1 MSEPAGRV
9 AVGARFRADQARG
22 LDPDRRSI
30 RWTPHVPRRKSVPAR
45 SGSKLALAAVLS
57 LSSAGHAAAQSVP
70 GTVFGDLKY
79 AVGDVL
85 YLYTSPFRLDGRGAL
100 AAGGVA
106 ALTGITLVMDDNLD
120 RWIRANPSAWPMD
133 AIEPFRADQSPELEM
148 LGSGP
153 VLLGF
158 SGGLYVLGLIFGSE
172 DLREAGI
179 GCASAEHGQTILRW
193 VLYKGVGRRRPSVA
207 EGDQYLFDIPGGD
220 WYSRSFYGGHAANIM
235 TCASYFNHR
244 FHLSV
249 AEPVIMGLALGVGF
263 GRVADRAHWLSDTV
277 LGAAVGYFMG
287 RTVAHRQLERKA
299 DRQGG
304 PDEREERSSGA
315 IFATHDGD
323 RLRVGWRRTF

>member
-1 MSEPAGRV
+1 MLS
-9 AVGARFRADQARG
+9 
-22 LDPDRRSI
+22 
-30 RWTPHVPRRKSVPAR
+30 
-45 SGSKLALAAVLS
+45 LAAVLS
-57 LSSAGHAAAQSVP
+57 SGFAGHAAAQSVP
-70 GTVFGDLKY
+70 ETVFSDLKY
-79 AVGDVL
+79 AVGDIL
-85 YLYTSPFRLDGRGAL
+85 YLYATPFRLDGRGAL
-100 AAGGVA
+100 AVGGVA
-106 ALTGITLVMDDNLD
+106 ALTGITLVIDDNLD
-120 RWIRANPSAWPMD
+120 RWIRAHPSAWPMD
-133 AIEPFRADQSPELEM
+133 AIEPFRADQSPELEV

-158 SGGLYVLGLIFGSE
+158 SGGLYVLGLIFASE

-287 RTVAHRQLERKA
+287 RAIAHRQLERNA
-299 DRQGG
+299 DRQGREL
-304 PDEREERSSGA
+304 EREERASGG
-315 IFATHDGD
+315 IFATHDGE
-323 RLRVGWRRTF
+323 RLLVGWRRTF

>member
-1 MSEPAGRV
+1 M
-9 AVGARFRADQARG
+9 
-22 LDPDRRSI
+22 
-30 RWTPHVPRRKSVPAR
+30 
-45 SGSKLALAAVLS
+45 
-57 LSSAGHAAAQSVP
+57 
-70 GTVFGDLKY
+70 
-79 AVGDVL
+79 
-85 YLYTSPFRLDGRGAL
+85 
-100 AAGGVA
+100 
-106 ALTGITLVMDDNLD
+106 TGITLVMDDNLD
-120 RWIRANPSAWPMD
+120 RWMRANESAWPMD
-133 AIEPFRADQSPELEM
+133 VIEPFRADQSPNLEA

-193 VLYKGVGRRRPSVA
+193 ALYKGVGRRRPSVA

-263 GRVADRAHWLSDTV
+263 ARVADRAHWLSDTV

-287 RTVAHRQLERKA
+287 RAVAHRQLERKA
-299 DRQGG
+299 DRQGRVL
-304 PDEREERSSGA
+304 EREERASGR
-315 IFATHDGD
+315 IFATHDGE
-323 RLRVGWRRTF
+323 RLLVGWRRTF